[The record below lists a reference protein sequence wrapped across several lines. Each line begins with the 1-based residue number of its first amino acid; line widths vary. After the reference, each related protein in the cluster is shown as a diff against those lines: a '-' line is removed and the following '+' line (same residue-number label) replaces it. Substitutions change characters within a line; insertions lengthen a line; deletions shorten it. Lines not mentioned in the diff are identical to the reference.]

1 MASLTEDAVRELLD
15 ARLVR
20 RDQGGRTT
28 VMGIGNEDLEE
39 GRAYLAALADV
50 GLAVPS
56 WPAEHGGRGAD
67 DDEVATVARVMREYA
82 VPDLYAY
89 AIGLRMAGPT
99 LLVHGRPDQQ
109 ERWLRPIATGI
120 EIWCQ
125 MFSEPD
131 AGSDLA
137 NVATLARLDGEEWVL
152 DGQKVW
158 TSRGAYS
165 QWGLCL
171 ARSDVDAPKHRG
183 LTMIVLRM
191 DTRGVE
197 VRPLRQMNGDRH
209 FSEVFLTSA
218 RVPDANRIG
227 GVGEGWRVAMTVL
240 AHERAGADRTTEQQA
255 GFGRNPSW
263 LAGLAARGGLA
274 TPVRRDRAMAL
285 YAYERAVRF
294 TRDRVAAAEQAGA
307 TPGPEGS
314 GQKLHGSALF
324 KRRAGLVAD
333 SEGAAAMLTDSEGH
347 LELLTAPSMS
357 IRGGTDEI
365 QHNIVGERVLGLPAE
380 PRVDRDIPWAQSR
393 RGRTGDARPG

>member
-1 MASLTEDAVRELLD
+1 M
-15 ARLVR
+15 
-20 RDQGGRTT
+20 
-28 VMGIGNEDLEE
+28 
-39 GRAYLAALADV
+39 
-50 GLAVPS
+50 
-56 WPAEHGGRGAD
+56 
-67 DDEVATVARVMREYA
+67 VA
-82 VPDLYAY
+82 
-89 AIGLRMAGPT
+89 
-99 LLVHGRPDQQ
+99 
-109 ERWLRPIATGI
+109 
-120 EIWCQ
+120 
-125 MFSEPD
+125 
-131 AGSDLA
+131 
-137 NVATLARLDGEEWVL
+137 
-152 DGQKVW
+152 
-158 TSRGAYS
+158 
-165 QWGLCL
+165 
-171 ARSDVDAPKHRG
+171 
-183 LTMIVLRM
+183 LRM
-191 DTRGVE
+191 DTPGVE

-240 AHERAGADRTTEQQA
+240 AHERAGADRTTDQQA
-255 GFGRNPSW
+255 GSGRNPAW

-285 YAYERAVRF
+285 YEYERAVRF

-333 SEGAAAMLTDSEGH
+333 SQGPAAMLTDSEGH

-365 QHNIVGERVLGLPAE
+365 QRNIVGERVLGLPAE
-380 PRVDRDIPWAQSR
+380 PRVDRDMPWAQSR